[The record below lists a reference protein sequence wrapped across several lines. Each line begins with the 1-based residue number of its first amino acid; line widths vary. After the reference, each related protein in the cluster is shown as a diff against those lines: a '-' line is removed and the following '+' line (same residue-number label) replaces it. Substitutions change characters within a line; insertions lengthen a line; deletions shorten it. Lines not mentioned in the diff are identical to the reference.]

1 MDKQHHYQVRVVWTG
16 NQGTGTSHYQGYA
29 RAHDIIAPGKPTIPG
44 SADPAFRGD
53 PTRWNPED
61 LLLAS
66 IAACHKLWYLSLCA
80 QAGVIVT
87 AYDDNAEALMI
98 EHPNGAGEFR
108 SVTLRPHIT
117 IAAASNPTTAQTL
130 HHQAHAMCFIA
141 RSVNFPIHHEPTIIV
156 AP

>member
-16 NQGTGTSHYQGYA
+16 NQGTGTSLYQGYA

-61 LLLAS
+61 LLLAA
-66 IAACHKLWYLSLCA
+66 IAACHKLWYLGLCA
-80 QAGVIVT
+80 QGGVNVT
-87 AYDDNAEALMI
+87 AYEDNAEALMI

-108 SVTLRPHIT
+108 SITL
-117 IAAASNPTTAQTL
+117 
-130 HHQAHAMCFIA
+130 
-141 RSVNFPIHHEPTIIV
+141 
-156 AP
+156 